1 MRRIGFLGGVS
12 AAEFR
17 DRTDA
22 FRAGMRELGYVE
34 GKNLAIEFRWAESQ
48 YERLP
53 ALAVELVRLNV
64 EVIVTVGSAPAAAAK
79 NATKTVPIVMAL
91 TGDAVATGLVA
102 SLARPGG
109 NVTGHTI
116 FNPELAAKRLEILR
130 EFMPKATRVAVISNP
145 DNPTYKPIVT
155 ALDAAARRLKLELQ
169 YQGVRRPAELEGAF
183 AAIRDWRPH
192 AVMVNEDGMLIA
204 SVRTI
209 VDLATQ
215 HRLPLIGFDVIA
227 ESGGLMAYGVNLIEV
242 IRRSSIFVDK
252 ILRGA
257 KPADIP
263 VEQTTRFELIL
274 NRKAAA
280 ALGVPLTR
288 DQLSR
293 VDRLID

>member
-53 ALAVELVRLNV
+53 ALAAELVRLNV

-215 HRLPLIGFDVIA
+215 HRLPLIGFDAIA

-242 IRRSSIFVDK
+242 IRRSSVFVDK